1 MREEERRLVDEDGER
16 RKSGFGGKVGTVD
29 GCIRG
34 SDGGEESRPLDSVPL
49 AALSLVLHCVA
60 VVPWCCH
67 ATCSRQQ
74 VCAPSPC
81 HEQRGSPAPSLNT
94 TAPLRVRYSY
104 PCIASR

>member
-1 MREEERRLVDEDGER
+1 MRMVDEDGDGER

-29 GCIRG
+29 GCRRCSG
-34 SDGGEESRPLDSVPL
+34 GGEESRPLDSVPL

-81 HEQRGSPAPSLNT
+81 HEQRGSPAPSLST

-104 PCIASR
+104 PYNASR